1 MPQMGLGKQAAI
13 SGLLQGLI
21 GGYGQSQQRRLEQER
36 KGTEDQM
43 KNLTA
48 VISDYKQW
56 QELDPGDPLRP
67 LLEQKM
73 TLAYGHVPGQQPTPP
88 ERRVRPVK
96 HTPLGDLE
104 AKFARPMMQPRLAGE
119 TALRARPQMRADV
132 IAGGRARMAPAVA
145 KPPTASTIAFAR
157 RTQEKY
163 TKDIEE
169 AETRIAKMQKDWKLA
184 PGETPRTP
192 GGYGRK
198 GEQERLDEW
207 NKWQRQL
214 ATAQASL
221 DSLRKASAERGI
233 DLEFGA
239 PTLPTPEEVSG
250 MSLEEIK
257 QGIFPDIK

>member
-1 MPQMGLGKQAAI
+1 MGLGGQAAI

-43 KNLTA
+43 KNLTS
-48 VISDYKQW
+48 VINDYKHW

-119 TALRARPQMRADV
+119 VALRGRPQMRADV
-132 IAGGRARMAPAVA
+132 LAGAKARMAPAVA
-145 KPPTASTIAFAR
+145 KPPSASSISAAR
-157 RTQEKY
+157 RELEKNQEAV
-163 TKDIEE
+163 IE
-169 AETRIAKMQKDWKLA
+169 ATGRISKMRTDWKLA
-184 PGETPRTP
+184 PGEVP
-192 GGYGRK
+192 GARWDISK
-198 GEQERLDEW
+198 KEEKRRLDEW
-207 NKWQRQL
+207 NKWNEML
-214 ATAQASL
+214 TTAQ
-221 DSLRKASAERGI
+221 DSVGKIQRWATEKGVTLK
-233 DLEFGA
+233 FGA
-239 PTLPTPEEVSG
+239 PALPTPEEVSG

-257 QGIFPDIK
+257 QGLFPETR